1 MFVGGASALGG
12 ALTDI
17 GVADD
22 QVIEYETALKVDK
35 YLLVVHG
42 NAEGRRPLAMLY
54 LSRLRRRGYGLRQ

>member
-1 MFVGGASALGG
+1 
-12 ALTDI
+12 
-17 GVADD
+17 VADD
-22 QVIEYETALKVDK
+22 QVIEYETALKEDK